1 MMQSERAE
9 SKRSQRVNEIE
20 KEMNRSQRE
29 LVREN
34 GEEPE
39 GYRNITESMRKIW
52 KTVNDV

>member
-9 SKRSQRVNEIE
+9 SKRSQRVNEI
-20 KEMNRSQRE
+20 
-29 LVREN
+29 EN